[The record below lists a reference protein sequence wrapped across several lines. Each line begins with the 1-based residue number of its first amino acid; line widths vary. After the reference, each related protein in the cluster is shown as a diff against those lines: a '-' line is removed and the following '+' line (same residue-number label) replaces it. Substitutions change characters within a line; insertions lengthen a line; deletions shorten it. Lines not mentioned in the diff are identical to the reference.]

1 MNETLEGQVSLFGP
15 DTAFGK
21 TSAEPSAPTEAK
33 ISKPSSRSSSKS
45 ATRTPLMCLC
55 LTSGPKVGCST
66 PMWVDGLLPIGCM
79 TLNSGAFHS
88 DADGFVS
95 LPISTGLP
103 LGNYCLTLNC
113 GEKPRIPNPT
123 KLSQILQ
130 EDPDERYR
138 LSAKACQGILNRAN
152 RRGKQLPEELDR
164 ALREQI
170 LA

>member
-1 MNETLEGQVSLFGP
+1 
-15 DTAFGK
+15 
-21 TSAEPSAPTEAK
+21 
-33 ISKPSSRSSSKS
+33 
-45 ATRTPLMCLC
+45 
-55 LTSGPKVGCST
+55 
-66 PMWVDGLLPIGCM
+66 MWVDGPLPIGFM
-79 TLNSGAFHS
+79 MRSTGEFHS

-95 LPISTGLP
+95 VPISTGLP
-103 LGNYCLTLNC
+103 QGNYCLTLNC

-130 EDPDERYR
+130 EDPDEKYR
-138 LSAKACQGILNRAN
+138 LSAKACHGILNRAN